1 MSEKLA
7 TLRKVTGKIVIK
19 TYSGIKIPKDAVRF
33 NEDNEMGVYIREG
46 NLIKFNRIKELYSN
60 DDFVVAE
67 DKTGV
72 PGWLAQ
78 YDEIVYSGKEL
89 ENGKVID

>member
-1 MSEKLA
+1 
-7 TLRKVTGKIVIK
+7 VTGKIVIK

-46 NLIKFNRIKELYSN
+46 NLIKFNKVEEIYSN
-60 DDFVVAE
+60 DSFVVVK
-67 DKTGV
+67 DKTGS

-78 YDEIVYSGKEL
+78 YDEIIISGKEL
-89 ENGKVID
+89 SNGKVIE